1 MEILLTLCIAYIVGA
16 NLYIAKKKRED
27 EKRGIHKHWWEY

>member
-1 MEILLTLCIAYIVGA
+1 MQIIFILGIAYIIGA
-16 NLYIAKKKRED
+16 SLYIAKKKRED